1 MDSAMSRV
9 TVAMAF
15 VRMGRAESSQCRGR
29 LGEEPAL
36 AYFRCMA
43 SAYGSVRRWNPD
55 VDLVLVTTEPL
66 PEPYAGQLARIG
78 VETVPAPFAHR
89 PPDGFGKGWAS
100 SLYHLDA
107 MQALCGRSGTQVFI
121 EPDLLCVRPLDDMLS
136 TVGDRVGAQFE
147 PELMR
152 PEAREWDWY
161 WELCDEL
168 HAELGEPTG
177 RHQPYSGSFYV
188 VPERHGPVMLERI
201 ERAWDLSL
209 ERHRRGKLGLSTDE
223 QFMNYAL
230 RGVPVAEM
238 SSHVRVISTT
248 PWRRYLTDRDTILAL
263 TLWNLTHEKDLGFQ
277 RMYGAAVDFG
287 SWFWTAPQEEFRE
300 RAGAMMSALGPFT
313 PQRTVLNAVGS
324 CVEKITSDRIRH
336 RLKPLYARTVQLYS
350 SLRYS

>member
-1 MDSAMSRV
+1 MNRV

-15 VRMGRAESSQCRGR
+15 VRMARAESTQCRGR

-55 VDLVLVTTEPL
+55 AGLVLVTTRPL

-78 VETVPAPFAHR
+78 VETVLAPFAHR
-89 PPDGFGKGWAS
+89 PPKGLGKGWVS

-107 MQALCGRSGTQVFI
+107 MEALRGRGGTQVFI
-121 EPDLLCVRPLDDMLS
+121 EPDLLCVRPLDDMLA
-136 TVGDRVGAQFE
+136 TLGDRVGAQFE

-152 PEAREWDWY
+152 PETKGWGWY
-161 WELCDEL
+161 WDLCDEM
-168 HAELGEPTG
+168 HVELGEKTG

-188 VPERHGPVMLERI
+188 VPEQHGPVLLERI
-201 ERAWDLSL
+201 ERAWQLSL
-209 ERHRRGKLGLSTDE
+209 ERHRRGRLGFSTDE

-238 SSHVRVISTT
+238 SSHTRVIPTT
-248 PWRRYLTDRDTILAL
+248 PWRRYLTDRETIRGL

-277 RMYGAAVDFG
+277 RMYGAAVDPR
-287 SWFWTAPQEEFRE
+287 SWFWTAPEGEFRE
-300 RAGAMMSALGPFT
+300 RAGALMSALGPVT
-313 PQRTVLNAVGS
+313 PQRAILNAVGGA
-324 CVEKITSDRIRH
+324 VEKLTTDRMRH

-350 SLRYS
+350 SLRFTS